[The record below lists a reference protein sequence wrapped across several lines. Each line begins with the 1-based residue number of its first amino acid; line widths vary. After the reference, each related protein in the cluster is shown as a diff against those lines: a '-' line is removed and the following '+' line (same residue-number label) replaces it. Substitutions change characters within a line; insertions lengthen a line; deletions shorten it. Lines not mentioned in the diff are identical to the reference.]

1 MMADGEKP
9 KNEPQKAV
17 TQDSKQEG
25 TQELQR
31 RIQEYLH
38 ALKEYERD
46 LESKAAIRSRSGRL
60 QNPPEKPQL
69 NRLPGP
75 GCAG

>member
-1 MMADGEKP
+1 MADGEKP
-9 KNEPQKAV
+9 INDSQKAA

-25 TQELQR
+25 PQELQR

-46 LESKAAIRSRSGRL
+46 FESKAFIGSGSGGCKPRTNRS
-60 QNPPEKPQL
+60 
-69 NRLPGP
+69 
-75 GCAG
+75 

>member
-1 MMADGEKP
+1 MADGEKP
-9 KNEPQKAV
+9 INDSQKAA

-25 TQELQR
+25 PQELQR

-46 LESKAAIRSRSGRL
+46 FKSKALIGSGSGGV
-60 QNPPEKPQL
+60 NPGQTAD
-69 NRLPGP
+69 NTWPGSK
-75 GCAG
+75 A